1 MEYQGSTQQT
11 AMTTIAEKIS
21 NNTKTVLDISKA
33 QKIQPREA
41 AIQMASE
48 RVKKAMSMR
57 RWSLFSSA
65 PHFI

>member
-1 MEYQGSTQQT
+1 MEYKGSTQQA
-11 AMTTIAEKIS
+11 AMETIAEKIS
-21 NNTKTVLDISKA
+21 NNTKTVLEISRA
-33 QKIQPREA
+33 ENIQPREA